1 LTAPAGA
8 ARRLTVVSL
17 TAALYFIVSGGPYG
31 LEDLI
36 AATGY
41 ERALFLLFLTPILWS
56 LPTSLMVAELSA
68 ALPEDGGYYAWVRR
82 ALGPFWGFQE
92 AWLSIAA
99 SIFDMAIYPTL
110 FALYV
115 GRLVPRL
122 SGGWAPF
129 ALGAGMIA
137 VAVAWNL
144 RGAEHVGRSV
154 LGFGLLVLAPF
165 GLLVLLSVMDPT
177 LAPAAP
183 SATAAGSGGLVTGL
197 LVAMWNFMGWDN
209 ASTFAGEV
217 HRPQRTYPLAI
228 LGALSLIVITYA
240 LPVWAARAGGLD
252 PASWSTGSWVDA
264 GNAIGGGVLGLL
276 IAVGGAVSALCTFSS
291 LVLSYSRVPGA
302 LAADGLLPAAL
313 GRKSPK
319 TGVPVA
325 SVLLCGA
332 LYAACLGLGFERLVE
347 LDVVLYGLSLLL
359 EFAALVALRR
369 REPDL
374 PRPFRV
380 PGGLF
385 GAVAIAVPPMALILL
400 AIWMG
405 LGGAEPSSAR
415 GTGLGLFIALLGAP
429 AFAVLWRKRGA
440 PVVLPAV
447 AR

>member
-8 ARRLTVVSL
+8 ARRLTVVPL

-41 ERALFLLFLTPILWS
+41 ERALLLLFLTPILWS
-56 LPTSLMVAELSA
+56 LPTSLMVAELST
-68 ALPEDGGYYAWVRR
+68 ALPEEGGYYAWVRR

-99 SIFDMAIYPTL
+99 SVFDMAIYPTL
-110 FALYV
+110 FSLYV

-122 SGGWAPF
+122 SQGWAPL
-129 ALGAGMIA
+129 AIGAGMIA

-144 RGAEHVGRSV
+144 RGAEQVGRSV

-165 GLLVLLSVMDPT
+165 ALLVLLSCKYQALPEAMT
-177 LAPAAP
+177 APR
-183 SATAAGSGGLVTGL
+183 GGGLVTGL

-240 LPVWAARAGGLD
+240 LPVWAARATWFD
-252 PASWSTGSWVDA
+252 AESWSTGSWVEA
-264 GNAIGGGVLGLL
+264 GHVLGGPLLSFL

-313 GRKSPK
+313 GRKSTK
-319 TGVPVA
+319 TGVPVL
-325 SVLLCGA
+325 SVLLCGV
-332 LYAACLGLGFERLVE
+332 LYTACLGLGFERLVE
-347 LDVVLYGLSLLL
+347 LDVVLYGLSLAL
-359 EFAALVALRR
+359 EFAALVVLRR
-369 REPDL
+369 RQPDL

-380 PGGLF
+380 PGGLR
-385 GAVAIAVPPMALILL
+385 GAVAVSVPPMALILL

-405 LGGAEPSSAR
+405 MGSGEPERVR
-415 GTGLGLFIALLGAP
+415 GTGLGLFIAMLGAP
-429 AFAVLWRKRGA
+429 AFAVLSRKRGA
-440 PVVLPAV
+440 PVVA
-447 AR
+447 AG